1 MDHLVIHVLRHVDVI
16 RTLGNKYIK
25 GNMNLLNNRGY
36 VLEATLQRHKVSD
49 FKTYPFSLPVIRN
62 LETLVFHPKVTFLVG
77 ENGSGKST
85 LLEAIALSLGFNPE
99 GGTKYTQ
106 FSTNAT
112 HSFLHQYLNTVK
124 SHKTAKDGYF
134 LRAESFYNTVSYLEE
149 IQKDVP
155 WENVFASYG
164 GESLHTKSHGEAFI
178 SLLNHKFK
186 GKGLYIL
193 DEPEAALSP
202 ARQLSALAIIHELVR
217 NDSQFIIATH
227 SPILMAYPD
236 ATIYLLSENGIEEVE
251 YKDTDH
257 YIITKDFLNKPEKI
271 IRDLLD

>member
-1 MDHLVIHVLRHVDVI
+1 
-16 RTLGNKYIK
+16 
-25 GNMNLLNNRGY
+25 MNPLNNKGY
-36 VLEATLQRHKVSD
+36 VIEVSLQRSKIKD
-49 FKTYPFSLPVIRN
+49 FQSYPFSLPVIRN

-85 LLEAIALSLGFNPE
+85 LLEAIAHSLGFNPE
-99 GGTKYTQ
+99 GGTKNTQ
-106 FSTNAT
+106 FSTNST
-112 HSFLHQYLNTVK
+112 HSNLHEYLTTVK

-155 WENVFASYG
+155 WQNVFASYG
-164 GESLHTKSHGEAFI
+164 GKSLHARSHGEAFI
-178 SLLNHKFK
+178 SLLNHRFK

-202 ARQLSALAIIHELVR
+202 ARQLSALTIIHELVK
-217 NDSQFIIATH
+217 NDSQFVIATH

-236 ATIYLLSENGIEEVE
+236 ALVYSLSEDGIEEVD
-251 YKDTDH
+251 YKNTDH
-257 YIITKDFLNKPEKI
+257 YIITKEFLNRPEKMI
-271 IRDLLD
+271 SSLLD